1 MPTFAIDKKQEIMID
16 YISGKVEE
24 LNPTQVVI
32 DNNGIG
38 HRLEISLQTYALL
51 EGKSQAKVFVQTQIN
66 SRDGS
71 EVSYGF
77 ANKDE
82 RSLFQLITSVS
93 GMGAASARMVLSSLS
108 ADEFR
113 QAVLSENVNLIKSI
127 KGIGLKTAQRL
138 VLELKDKIVEGAGS
152 DSSTLFTVASS
163 EVVDEATSALV
174 MLGFNKANIQKAIQQ
189 ILKQQPTAKVEDII
203 KAALKM
209 L

>member
-1 MPTFAIDKKQEIMID
+1 MID

-51 EGKSQAKVFVQTQIN
+51 EGKAQAKVFVQTQVN

-71 EVSYGF
+71 EVGYGF

-82 RSLFQLITSVS
+82 RALFQLITSVS

-108 ADEFR
+108 AEEFR

-163 EVVDEATSALV
+163 EVVEEASSALV

>member
-1 MPTFAIDKKQEIMID
+1 MID
-16 YISGKVEE
+16 YVSGKIEE

-32 DNNGIG
+32 DNNGVG
-38 HRLEISLQTYALL
+38 YRMEISLQSYALL
-51 EGKSQAKVFVQTQIN
+51 EGKSQAKIYIQNQVN
-66 SRDGS
+66 PRDGS

-82 RSLFQLITSVS
+82 RALFQLITSVS

-108 ADEFR
+108 AEEFR
-113 QAVLSENVNLIKSI
+113 QAIIAENLNLIKSV

-138 VLELKDKIVEGAGS
+138 ILELKDKIVEGGGS
-152 DSSTLFTVASS
+152 DSSVLFTVSSS
-163 EVVDEATSALV
+163 EVIDEASSALV
-174 MLGFNKANIQKAIQQ
+174 MLGFSKPNVQKAIQQ
-189 ILKQQPTAKVEDII
+189 ILKQNPSAKVEDII